1 VVSEISDLL
10 ATKERRGTQG
20 RSLPR
25 CSSRRRRPARFSHG
39 QCSPTPLALQSL
51 LCSPLP
57 RFSPPSCMQSRHRAI
72 APCCAQFLTIW
83 CVFRVHFLVLLS
95 CTVDRV
101 GIGRLLLSI
110 HALLVSRFQLCCF
123 CLWMRFGAHSLLKR
137 LLGFVSSRDL
147 FVVWLLRKVFFC
159 FFFIRATGV
168 GFGHSM

>member
-1 VVSEISDLL
+1 MVSEISDLL

-39 QCSPTPLALQSL
+39 QYSPNPARSAIPPL
-51 LCSPLP
+51 LP
-57 RFSPPSCMQSRHRAI
+57 PPPILSSQSRHRAI